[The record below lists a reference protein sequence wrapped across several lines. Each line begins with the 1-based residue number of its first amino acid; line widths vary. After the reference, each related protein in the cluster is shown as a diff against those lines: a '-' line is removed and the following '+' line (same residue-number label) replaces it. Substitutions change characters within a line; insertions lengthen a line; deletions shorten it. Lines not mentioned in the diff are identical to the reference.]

1 MGYQRTKKTR
11 QKHCQSD
18 KDKEREREREIDRQ
32 REREKKRERE
42 RERKKEK
49 EKERDK
55 GHNFNIIEFI
65 IKEEKFGIDRKIP
78 YLKKEMVLSE
88 LSEPQLFT
96 GQYLLGIFS
105 ENCIL
110 FKCIFLRNLIL
121 ERNISTF
128 ISTTEGMNH

>member
-1 MGYQRTKKTR
+1 MGYQRKIKEPKKQDKNLGKEIKTK
-11 QKHCQSD
+11 
-18 KDKEREREREIDRQ
+18 RERDRQ
-32 REREKKRERE
+32 TEREK
-42 RERKKEK
+42 KKEK

-121 ERNISTF
+121 
-128 ISTTEGMNH
+128 